1 MLSFEE
7 LNKHSEKDNFLSLL
21 KDKLSKKRYNK
32 IIQKSDYNKKIID
45 LQIDLVNLQNWINKN
60 DKRLCIIF
68 EGRDAAGKGST
79 IKRFI
84 EHLMTKHFRVYE
96 LGAPSDKE
104 NRSWFNTHEKALPK
118 KGEIV
123 FFDRSWYSRAMIQPT
138 MGYCSKNQYKYFIN
152 HVNKWE
158 EDLIDNGLI
167 LIKFYLSVNKPTQ
180 KMRFHLREKHK
191 LKYWKLSQNDLETLK
206 KWEEY
211 TFYKNQMFDKTS
223 NKKSPWIIINSNNKM
238 VARLNAMRYVLNSI
252 KYEGKVELKN
262 VDWLIDMK
270 SRSLKLFGVSFKELT
285 NDQYALLSKLKQL
298 ETTKNIQL

>member
-1 MLSFEE
+1 MVSIKYF
-7 LNKHSEKDNFLSLL
+7 NSEYNNISDKQYADEKFRLQVELL
-21 KDKLSKKRYNK
+21 KLHEWVIKKNK
-32 IIQKSDYNKKIID
+32 RVAIV
-45 LQIDLVNLQNWINKN
+45 L
-60 DKRLCIIF
+60 

-270 SRSLKLFGVSFKELT
+270 SRSLKLFGVSFNELT

>member
-1 MLSFEE
+1 MVSIKYF
-7 LNKHSEKDNFLSLL
+7 NSEYNNISDKQYADEKFRLQVELL
-21 KDKLSKKRYNK
+21 KLHEWVIKKNK
-32 IIQKSDYNKKIID
+32 RVAIV
-45 LQIDLVNLQNWINKN
+45 L
-60 DKRLCIIF
+60 

-158 EDLIDNGLI
+158 DDLIDNGLI

-270 SRSLKLFGVSFKELT
+270 SRSLKLFGVSFNELS

>member
-1 MLSFEE
+1 MVKIKYF
-7 LNKHSEKDNFLSLL
+7 NSEYNNVSDKQYADEKFRLQVELL
-21 KDKLSKKRYNK
+21 KLHEWVIKKNK
-32 IIQKSDYNKKIID
+32 RVAIV
-45 LQIDLVNLQNWINKN
+45 L
-60 DKRLCIIF
+60 

-158 EDLIDNGLI
+158 ENLIDNGLI

-223 NKKSPWIIINSNNKM
+223 TKKSPWIIINSNNKM